1 MANLAYDG
9 RDVPKAAIFWYNTY
23 TMVQT
28 KIFNW
33 EIGGPAG
40 AGQQIAGNIFAKA
53 CMRSGLY
60 VCDMSEYPSRIR
72 GGIVTFQ
79 VSLSN
84 KPIYAVYEPT
94 HLLIA
99 LSPEAFA
106 YCQKDVVREG
116 LILFDKDKF
125 TPEAKYTRGRKMHGV
140 SLKAMT
146 EQAGVPIIAGNMIM
160 LGIAV
165 RLMSHNLAMIE
176 QVVREMFGGKGS
188 EVAESNVK
196 AITFG
201 YQYAQRE
208 LHPKQYPYQFDHGK
222 SGHNRVLVTG
232 NEMAA
237 LGAVAAGCQY
247 YVAYPMTPATSIL
260 HNLTNWADKT
270 GMLVV
275 QPEDEIAA
283 VHHAIGASY
292 AGVRSLVATSGGG
305 FALMNEGV
313 SLAAMTETPL
323 TVIDS
328 QRPGPATGLPTWTE
342 QGDLQYICHAGHG
355 EFVRAVLA
363 PGDQAEAFTHTALA
377 LNLAEKYQIPTFV
390 LLDKYLSEGHQAIKL
405 PNTTVAV
412 DRGVMLTTAQLAK
425 IKNYQRYQITASG
438 ISARAVPGQPGGVHL
453 TNSDEHDEAGFTIEG
468 FTPAMRLAQTNK
480 RLAKLK
486 RVLKELPKPK
496 RYGPAKARLT
506 LIGWGS
512 VKGPVLEALKS
523 LPNVNYIHVQSPWPL
538 DEKTYV
544 QLLKNTKHLV
554 AIENNATGQFAQLLR
569 QATGITIT
577 AKILKYN
584 GSQFYPQE
592 IVERVTKITCTQ
604 RI

>member
-1 MANLAYDG
+1 MA
-9 RDVPKAAIFWYNTY
+9 
-23 TMVQT
+23 QT

-40 AGQQIAGNIFAKA
+40 AGQQVAGIIFAKA

-84 KPIYAVYEPT
+84 QPISAVYEPT

-99 LSPEAFA
+99 LSAEAFG
-106 YCQKDVVREG
+106 YCQKDVVRAG

-125 TPEAKYTRGRKMHGV
+125 TPEAKYARGRKLHGV
-140 SLKAMT
+140 SLKT
-146 EQAGVPIIAGNMIM
+146 LTQQAGVPTIAGNMIM

-176 QVVREMFGGKGS
+176 KVVREMFGGKGS
-188 EVAESNVK
+188 DVAESNVK

-201 YQYAQRE
+201 YHYAQE
-208 LHPKQYPYQFDHGK
+208 NLDPKHYPYQFDHGQV
-222 SGHNRVLVTG
+222 GHQRILMTG
-232 NEMAA
+232 NEMVA

-260 HNLTNWADKT
+260 HNLTNWADRT

-292 AGVRSLVATSGGG
+292 AGVRAMVATSGGG
-305 FALMNEGV
+305 YALMNEGV

-323 TVIDS
+323 TIVES

-342 QGDLQYICHAGHG
+342 QSDLQYLVHSGHG

-363 PGDQAEAFTHTALA
+363 PGDQAEAFAHTALA

-390 LLDKYLSEGHQAIKL
+390 MVDKYLSEGHQAIEA
-405 PNTTVAV
+405 PNLNVPIE
-412 DRGVMLTTAQLAK
+412 RGQILTTAQLAK
-425 IKNYQRYQITASG
+425 IKTYYRYQIKADG
-438 ISARAVPGQPGGVHL
+438 VSARALPGQPGGVHL

-468 FTPAMRLAQTNK
+468 FASDSRLAQVNK
-480 RLAKLK
+480 RQAKLK
-486 RVLKELPKPK
+486 SLLKELPKPK
-496 RYGPAKARLT
+496 WYGSAKAKVT

-512 VKGPVLEALKS
+512 VKGSVLEALKS
-523 LPNVNYIHVQSPWPL
+523 LPHVNYLHVQAPWPL
-538 DEKTYV
+538 DEKVYAR
-544 QLLKNTKHLV
+544 LLKGVRFLV
-554 AIENNATGQFAQLLR
+554 AVENNVTGQFAKLLR
-569 QATGITIT
+569 QETGVTVT
-577 AKILKYN
+577 NKVLKYN
-584 GSQFYPQE
+584 GSQFYPHE
-592 IVERVTKITCTQ
+592 IVERVTKII
-604 RI
+604 RASRG